1 MLLMLDVRPE
11 RKPDLETPGKLQVT
25 PPVPYRTYLDSFG
38 NRGTRLVA
46 PAGILQLSNHFT
58 IRDTADGLSA
68 LPEHFQAVIMAE
80 PPLLLFV
87 PPGQWKK

>member
-38 NRGTRLVA
+38 NRGT
-46 PAGILQLSNHFT
+46 
-58 IRDTADGLSA
+58 
-68 LPEHFQAVIMAE
+68 
-80 PPLLLFV
+80 
-87 PPGQWKK
+87 